1 MRWQCFAAAVVG
13 EDHLATGQPMQD
25 RVAFRSSDQKRPFIA
40 VADGLGSC
48 SRSAEGARAAVDA
61 AMRSLRWW
69 QQLPGA
75 PIEPVIRA
83 IYQRWLMEI
92 HPIGKADAKSTILAA
107 AAAADGCVLTVQLGD
122 GVVLIEDEQSVRLH
136 AEPKPMEFANETLSL
151 GGELSIADWQWAV
164 HPCGNV
170 RSVVM
175 ASDGVANGLEPREW
189 PALINHLRSLRMS
202 ADSARASQIELA
214 KQLREWP
221 MQAAGGDD
229 RSLAC
234 MFMSENDDE

>member
-1 MRWQCFAAAVVG
+1 MRWHCFAASVVG
-13 EDHLATGQPMQD
+13 EDHLSNGQPMQD
-25 RVAFRSSDQKRPFIA
+25 RVAFRSDQKRPFIA

-61 AMRSLRWW
+61 AMQSLRWW
-69 QQLPGA
+69 QQIPEA

-83 IYQRWLMEI
+83 LYQRWLMEI

-122 GVVLIEDEQSVRLH
+122 GVILIEDNQSVRLH
-136 AEPKPMEFANETLSL
+136 AETKPMEFANETLSL
-151 GGELSIADWQWAV
+151 GGEMSIADWQWTV
-164 HPCGNV
+164 HPSG
-170 RSVVM
+170 SIHGVVM
-175 ASDGVANGLEPREW
+175 ASDGVANGLDPTEW
-189 PALINHLRSLRMS
+189 RALVGHLRSLRLGVNGV
-202 ADSARASQIELA
+202 RAAQNELA

-221 MQAAGGDD
+221 LQAAGGDD

-234 MFMSENDDE
+234 LFMTEEEDE